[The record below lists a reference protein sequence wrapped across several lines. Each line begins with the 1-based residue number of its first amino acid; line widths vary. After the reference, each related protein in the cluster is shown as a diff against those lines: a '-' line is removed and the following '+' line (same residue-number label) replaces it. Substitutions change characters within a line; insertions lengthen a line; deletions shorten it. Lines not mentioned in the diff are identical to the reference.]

1 MDDDMMKELHH
12 DDYPGQSKMQ
22 EWLEANREIYTDFK
36 SKIQSILKNLLCDN
50 HSNKQI
56 DDETSTLQSI
66 ILEIMTTE
74 EGITADEMVDKF
86 SNAIKEG
93 NVSACCLYC
102 YLELDNGLNEIEY
115 AMTKFEQSEDAKY
128 IKDGIQAY
136 LEDKRRETQAVN
148 KDLNLLSLRRWHY
161 DHPEEY
167 QEFINLFA
175 KTYEGD
181 MTFILKGISYL
192 TEIVSFNGI
201 KGITELLESLCPG
214 TDSYNKAQFASNNQQ
229 VYEKLTTLF
238 ASTFNQEATKQKL
251 LHNNPFLCSAFYWM
265 IFDDGFVK
273 MADLLSKTIMGDKSS
288 IWQKGFGGQFV
299 RSLMLTSLDKA
310 AYTKSAWKAMG
321 KMGEAKEVVNSTLK
335 NSKGHRGR
343 KQVCVLL
350 EEMLVQPHAERLTKE
365 IQVLLT
371 EWKEIND
378 TDSILAYLFAALTDY
393 KLLNDSY
400 NYRTFHTAILEKFP
414 SLGFKPGFDWA
425 EALYNAIISKDSYSY
440 NLSLS
445 ENAIQAGRK
454 QAKLI
459 SIRLRML
466 LSPDVS

>member
-1 MDDDMMKELHH
+1 MDDDAKELFP
-12 DDYPGQSKMQ
+12 DKLYLQSEMQ

-36 SKIQSILKNLLCDN
+36 SKIQSILNGLLCDN
-50 HSNKQI
+50 HGEQT
-56 DDETSTLQSI
+56 DDETTTLQNI
-66 ILEIMTTE
+66 ILEVMTTE
-74 EGITADEMVDKF
+74 EGAAADKVIDKF
-86 SNAIKEG
+86 SNAIKDW

-102 YLELDNGLNEIEY
+102 YLELDNGFKEIEY
-115 AMTKFEQSEDAKY
+115 AMTRFEQSEDAKY
-128 IKDGIQAY
+128 IKHGIQAY

-167 QEFINLFA
+167 QEFTNLFA

-192 TEIVSFNGI
+192 TEMVSLNGI
-201 KGITELLESLCPG
+201 KGIAELLESLCPG
-214 TDSYNKAQFASNNQQ
+214 TESYNKAQFASDNRQ

-238 ASTFNQEATKQKL
+238 ASTFNQEAIKQKL

-273 MADLLSKTIMGDKSS
+273 MADLLSKTTMGDKSS

-343 KQVCVLL
+343 KQVCVLF
-350 EEMLVQPHAERLTKE
+350 EEMFIQPYAERLTKE
-365 IQVLLT
+365 IQALLT
-371 EWKEIND
+371 EWKETND
-378 TDSILAYLFAALTDY
+378 TDSILAYLFAALTSC

-414 SLGFKPGFDWA
+414 SLGFKSGFDWA
-425 EALYNAIISKDSYSY
+425 EALYNAIINKDGYNY

-445 ENAIQAGRK
+445 ENAIQTGRE

-459 SIRLRML
+459 SIRLRKI
-466 LSPDVS
+466 LSTDVF

>member
-1 MDDDMMKELHH
+1 MVDSMKGLHNEDH
-12 DDYPGQSKMQ
+12 PDKSVMR
-22 EWLEANREIYTDFK
+22 EWFEKNKETYSDFK
-36 SKIQSILKNLLCDN
+36 SNIQSLLKNLFYDS
-50 HSNKQI
+50 HTEQI
-56 DDETSTLQSI
+56 DDETATLRNI
-66 ILEIMTTE
+66 ILEAMAE
-74 EGITADEMVDKF
+74 DNSVDDKMINKF
-86 SNAIKEG
+86 SKAMQEG
-93 NVSACCLYC
+93 NVCACCLYY
-102 YLELDNGLNEIEY
+102 YLDFDNGFEELKDAI
-115 AMTKFEQSEDAKY
+115 AKFRQTENAKY

-167 QEFINLFA
+167 QEFTNLFA
-175 KTYEGD
+175 KTYGGD
-181 MTFILKGISYL
+181 MTFILKGFSYL
-192 TEIVSFNGI
+192 TELVSLTGI

-214 TDSYNKAQFASNNQQ
+214 TESYNKAQFASDNRQ

-273 MADLLSKTIMGDKSS
+273 MVDLLSKTMMSDDSS

-321 KMGEAKEVVNSTLK
+321 KMSETKEVVNSTLK
-335 NSKGHRGR
+335 NSKGQRGR

-350 EEMLVQPHAERLTKE
+350 EEMFIQPYAERLTTE
-365 IQVLLT
+365 IQALLT
-371 EWKEIND
+371 EWKETNN
-378 TDSILAYLFAALTDY
+378 TDSILAYLFAALTSC

-425 EALYNAIISKDSYSY
+425 EALYNAILNKDGYSY

-445 ENAIQAGRK
+445 ENAIQTGRE

-459 SIRLRML
+459 SIRLRKL
-466 LSPDVS
+466 LTTDVF